1 MVRSGATEGGTD
13 GCRKTEAHGSETTTG
28 YDAQLLGKLEVAA
41 TDHLVL
47 TYVVY
52 ENSLIMSS
60 FRYHVGHLAHK
71 QRTLCRMDILL
82 YYLLLFLLAVFLEG
96 ISPLTVNILVQQ
108 TGNGWQTLLAVTYHS
123 HIGLDNLVNLSLVN
137 IQVDNL

>member
-1 MVRSGATEGGTD
+1 MVP
-13 GCRKTEAHGSETTTG
+13 KTTTG

-60 FRYHVGHLAHK
+60 FRYHIGHLAHK
-71 QRTLCRMDILL
+71 QRALCRVDILL

-96 ISPLTVNILVQQ
+96 ISPLAVNILVQQ
-108 TGNGWQTLLAVTYHS
+108 TGNGWQTSACSRPPQPHRS
-123 HIGLDNLVNLSLVN
+123 
-137 IQVDNL
+137 